1 MFYVKIEQF
10 YSTSPST
17 LLSYP
22 RSYFFSLALVLSF
35 FLPVEGLSL
44 RRCHKFHPCPPS
56 RALHCYS
63 PIYSDILE
71 LNLVPATHF
80 EALPRLLWLAHLIR
94 ISRIPI
100 SRPQTYI
107 GMVRQPPPPPGI
119 PVPHDVGTVD
129 DGERGRTFSFIIVR
143 DVHGRGRRARARIYF
158 ASRLRPR
165 GTWPRIVPRG
175 WARNVTR
182 SIKKLN
188 GNDFRSRPLL
198 MNPFALFF
206 SGRRLK
212 GKI

>member
-107 GMVRQPPPPPGI
+107 GMVRQPPPPP
-119 PVPHDVGTVD
+119 PVSPCLTML
-129 DGERGRTFSFIIVR
+129 ERWMM
-143 DVHGRGRRARARIYF
+143 GRGGGLSVSSSFETSTGEEGARAREFI
-158 ASRLRPR
+158 SRLVCGREAR
-165 GTWPRIVPRG
+165 GRESFLVVGRAT
-175 WARNVTR
+175 
-182 SIKKLN
+182 
-188 GNDFRSRPLL
+188 LL
-198 MNPFALFF
+198 
-206 SGRRLK
+206 GRLK
-212 GKI
+212 N